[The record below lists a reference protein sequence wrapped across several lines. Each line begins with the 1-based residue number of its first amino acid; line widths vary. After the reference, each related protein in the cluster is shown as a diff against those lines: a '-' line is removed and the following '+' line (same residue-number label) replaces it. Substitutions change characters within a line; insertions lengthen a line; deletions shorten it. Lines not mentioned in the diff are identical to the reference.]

1 MLCVPVF
8 IFISG
13 SSISSFRAPTL
24 WFINLTV
31 ATCHIQCTFL
41 GLCQFLHEKT
51 DKTWKYLKSA
61 IFIWYENGRRRL
73 LGAQSINTFKRINSL
88 EECLMSC
95 RLTKMSESSISY
107 WAVIM
112 NNFYHGT
119 VHCSSN
125 IERYHYKY
133 EKRNQNLQVQCKYW
147 PKSFHALLQLKKNNT
162 YQFLNWVSRKLFCCN
177 CSMSRTK

>member
-1 MLCVPVF
+1 MVYQSDCCYLPYSMHF
-8 IFISG
+8 SGFMSIFT
-13 SSISSFRAPTL
+13 R
-24 WFINLTV
+24 
-31 ATCHIQCTFL
+31 
-41 GLCQFLHEKT
+41 
-51 DKTWKYLKSA
+51 
-61 IFIWYENGRRRL
+61 ENGQNMKIFEVRHFHMIRKWPQAVTRRP
-73 LGAQSINTFKRINSL
+73 SINTFKRINSL

-133 EKRNQNLQVQCKYW
+133 EKQNQNLQVQCKYW
-147 PKSFHALLQLKKNNT
+147 PKSFHALLSDSLQLKKNNT
-162 YQFLNWVSRKLFCCN
+162 YQFLNWVSRKLFWCN